1 MLVGQRVVTSSTKS
15 TSTPSPRMLVL
26 VLGGTALCGALHALT
41 DLLCTSRSW
50 LPSPTAK
57 ERSLAVQSAV
67 NVIILIFVFGLYVA
81 ALFGPSNWKTTMFDD
96 ADAAVVQR
104 TFASS
109 DSLDAGLS
117 LNLALVL
124 YETSLYLYFGKT
136 LAEFAHHVLG
146 VVVVSLSL
154 RSGHL
159 GYFVAWAGLAEFT
172 NVPLSVLY
180 VMNTANLK
188 DHPLYVPN
196 GILLWM
202 GFLTTRIISLAVCAW
217 RLSRDLF
224 VTLPALSKLEQLD
237 PALRYLLLPS
247 NLFLW
252 ALSVMWFRKITHGML
267 KALGT
272 MGKKAK

>member
-1 MLVGQRVVTSSTKS
+1 
-15 TSTPSPRMLVL
+15 
-26 VLGGTALCGALHALT
+26 
-41 DLLCTSRSW
+41 
-50 LPSPTAK
+50 
-57 ERSLAVQSAV
+57 
-67 NVIILIFVFGLYVA
+67 
-81 ALFGPSNWKTTMFDD
+81 
-96 ADAAVVQR
+96 
-104 TFASS
+104 
-109 DSLDAGLS
+109 
-117 LNLALVL
+117 
-124 YETSLYLYFGKT
+124 
-136 LAEFAHHVLG
+136 
-146 VVVVSLSL
+146 
-154 RSGHL
+154 
-159 GYFVAWAGLAEFT
+159 
-172 NVPLSVLY
+172 
-180 VMNTANLK
+180 MNTANLK